1 MNSPL
6 DPTPGNRKE
15 FLVSPPRFLSRWY
28 TWVLTAAVL
37 LVPFFVTIPVKLRKH
52 PVVGPLGDQ
61 LHIPL
66 LGAIMLVVY
75 WKGPLKGRLY
85 GAALAAAVCGALI
98 EVIQKFVGRAP
109 LLHDWYM
116 DLVGIGIV
124 MGFALWRGRRSVP
137 GLALMLVLLL
147 FIPWNLRDIPAV
159 IRARETCAAGFPVLD
174 DFENL
179 HTRILWDDVDAGTIA
194 FVRIDDDP
202 DGAAGV
208 LQITGGPPR
217 TWPGA
222 RMFHFPYDWRRYSR
236 LLVRL
241 RHTGPDTAQVA
252 FRVHVDDFAGRQ
264 ANAHFSQ
271 TFRATSRWQTF
282 MMPLA
287 GRVAD
292 HGDHVIDMSDI
303 ETVYIFLP
311 NPPGKTTLQVDEVW
325 LE

>member
-1 MNSPL
+1 M
-6 DPTPGNRKE
+6 
-15 FLVSPPRFLSRWY
+15 
-28 TWVLTAAVL
+28 
-37 LVPFFVTIPVKLRKH
+37 
-52 PVVGPLGDQ
+52 
-61 LHIPL
+61 
-66 LGAIMLVVY
+66 
-75 WKGPLKGRLY
+75 
-85 GAALAAAVCGALI
+85 I

-174 DFENL
+174 DFENP
-179 HTRILWDDVDAGTIA
+179 HTRILWDDVDDGTIA
-194 FVRIDDDP
+194 FVRVEDGP
-202 DGAAGV
+202 DGTTGV

-217 TWPGA
+217 TWPGG
-222 RMFHFPYDWRRYSR
+222 RMIQFPFDWRRYSR
-236 LLVRL
+236 LLVRI
-241 RHTGPDTAQVA
+241 RHTGPDTAQGA
-252 FRVHVDDFAGRQ
+252 FRVPVDDFAGRQ

-303 ETVYIFLP
+303 ETVYLFLP
-311 NPPGKTTLQVDEVW
+311 KPPGKITLQVDEMW